1 MKIIK
6 ILIIIIIILL
16 VILLSK
22 TITNKDKKNNEIN
35 KTNIINNIETNNIN
49 INKKVE
55 IISHTKNTF
64 SIDVIIKN
72 NTNKNLKEVIV
83 KAECY
88 DKEGNNLGTQS
99 NGRYNVN
106 TKDKYK
112 ITIYCD
118 SDTYKYNLKVEYK

>member
-1 MKIIK
+1 MKTTK
-6 ILIIIIIILL
+6 TLIIIIIILL
-16 VILLSK
+16 AILLIK
-22 TITNKDKKNNEIN
+22 TTTNIDKKNNANSAIN
-35 KTNIINNIETNNIN
+35 DIEINNI
-49 INKKVE
+49 NKNEKVE

-64 SIDVIIKN
+64 SIDVVIKN

-88 DKEGNNLGTQS
+88 DKEGNNLGIRSGGQ
-99 NGRYNVN
+99 YNVN